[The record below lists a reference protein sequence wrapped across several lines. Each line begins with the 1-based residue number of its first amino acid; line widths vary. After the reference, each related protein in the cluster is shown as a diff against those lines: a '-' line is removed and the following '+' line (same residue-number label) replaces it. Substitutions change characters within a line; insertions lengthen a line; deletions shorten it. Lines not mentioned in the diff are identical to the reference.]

1 MRKLGKTISQQEI
14 ENALKLHDL
23 KNDGKISFEE
33 FKVMVTGKKLEEE
46 DNTKTGLDPVEGQ
59 EKGELENV

>member
-46 DNTKTGLDPVEGQ
+46 DNTKTDMDPKEGQ
-59 EKGELENV
+59 KKDESENV